1 MAARVNAE
9 EGQDDEEGC
18 NARGDGLFRRA
29 ENQCN
34 EVLCKGERVHSQ
46 GHLDDG
52 VDDAIVTGPAF
63 TNGDTELSI
72 QAASHSDTA
81 GDEDFEQHT
90 LKK

>member
-1 MAARVNAE
+1 MAARVKAE
-9 EGQDDEEGC
+9 EGQADEEGC
-18 NARGDGLFRRA
+18 NAQGNSLFRSTG
-29 ENQCN
+29 NQCD

-46 GHLDDG
+46 GHLGDD
-52 VDDAIVTGPAF
+52 VDDTVVTGPAF
-63 TNGDTELSI
+63 TSEDTELSI

>member
-18 NARGDGLFRRA
+18 NAQGDSLFRSTG
-29 ENQCN
+29 NQCD
-34 EVLCKGERVHSQ
+34 EVLCEGERVHSQ
-46 GHLDDG
+46 GHLGDD
-52 VDDAIVTGPAF
+52 VDDAVVTGPAF
-63 TNGDTELSI
+63 TSEDTELSI

>member
-1 MAARVNAE
+1 MKKVATPGATAFSGAPRTSAMKCCAKE
-9 EGQDDEEGC
+9 
-18 NARGDGLFRRA
+18 
-29 ENQCN
+29 
-34 EVLCKGERVHSQ
+34 
-46 GHLDDG
+46 
-52 VDDAIVTGPAF
+52 TGPAF